1 MNQKILRMLYLVI
14 CIIWMSDVMAQ
25 DRQISGKVSDEK
37 GTLPG
42 VSVSVKGTTRGT
54 VTGADGTYKITVP
67 NNATLVFST
76 VGYDRKEAVI
86 STQSTVDI
94 VLKESINELDEITVT
109 AFGRETEKRSLG
121 YSVQSIKS
129 DVLKTAAEPNIV
141 NALQGRIAGA
151 IINSSGGQPG
161 GGTNVILR
169 GITSLGSGADNQPLF
184 VVDGIII
191 SNSTFAGNSLP
202 SAGSNSPGNSEQF
215 SNTNRAAD
223 INPDDIESINVLKG
237 AGATALYGQR
247 ASNGVIIITTK
258 KGKNGKTQINYSFQT
273 GWDNVLKTPAIQTAY
288 GQGFTGEWRDPANFR
303 NRTVFWEW
311 GPQKQSYDPTFDNFR
326 TFFRTGNRM
335 SHDLSFSGG
344 TEKAQ
349 FYTSLSNLSQNGI
362 VPNSDF
368 RRTSI
373 RLNGNLKASDKFSI
387 ASSVNFVNSDG
398 TFQTQGDKSIFS
410 ALSFYSPSF
419 DVNNYLN
426 PDGTENDFS
435 NGVIDNPRFVAEV
448 SGMKSSVNRVIGD
461 ITFNYAFNSWLSAKY
476 QATMDYL
483 GENRNRYVPN
493 SLDAGTQVNGYLSEE
508 TRTFRELNSFFFLN
522 AVHNFTP
529 DLKGSFMVGNQ
540 ITDIVGTNLW
550 VRGENFVL
558 PGFVDLTNATN
569 FFTAKTRPNS
579 YRQIGVFG
587 EAKFDYKDQLYLT
600 ITGRNDWASSLPVEN
615 RSFFYPSVNL
625 GWVFT
630 ELLKTNSDFLSY
642 GKLRTSWAQVGKS
655 ADPYQSGTYF
665 GQTPGFPFGAVPG
678 FRRSSG
684 VGDINLQPERTTT
697 MEFGLDL
704 AFLKN
709 RLTVDA
715 SYFTMDSDRQI
726 FAVQVPNSSGFATYT
741 TNAGLIRNNGIE
753 LLVTGKILD
762 GKDLK
767 WETSVNWSRLRNT
780 VESMPPN
787 LSEITYYEAF
797 GRAALRI
804 VQGGSMGDLYGRD
817 YIRDANGN
825 VLIGANGFP
834 SVDYTQYKKFGNAF
848 PDWQGGMTNTI
859 SYKGLSLSVLV
870 DWRSGGTVVDMAE
883 TNTIR
888 NGISRLTGNRYEQVI
903 FNGVRADGS
912 VNTTPV
918 IIDQNFYRTF
928 SQFPD
933 YQGAVM
939 QDGSW
944 FRVRNASLSYRL
956 PQKMLNK
963 LPFSN
968 VRLNVTGNNLF
979 LSTPFRGY
987 DPENLTFGSGD
998 NRIGFVGR
1006 NTPSTRS
1013 FMVGV
1018 NFTFK

>member
-1 MNQKILRMLYLVI
+1 MNQKLLRMLYLIICVI
-14 CIIWMSDVMAQ
+14 WTSNLMAQ

-42 VSVSVKGTTRGT
+42 VNVSVKGTTRGT
-54 VTGADGTYKITVP
+54 VTSADGTYKITVP
-67 NNATLVFST
+67 NNGTLVFST
-76 VGYDRKEAVI
+76 VGYDRKESVI
-86 STQSTVDI
+86 GSQSVVDI
-94 VLKESINELDEITVT
+94 MLKESLNELDEITVT

-121 YSVQSIKS
+121 YSVQTIKS
-129 DVLKTAAEPNIV
+129 SVLKESGEPNIV

-151 IINSSGGQPG
+151 IINSAGGQPG
-161 GGTNVILR
+161 GGTNIILR

-223 INPDDIESINVLKG
+223 INPDDIESVNVLKG

-258 KGKNGKTQINYSFQT
+258 KGKSGKSQINYSFQT

-288 GQGFTGEWRDPANFR
+288 GQGFTGEWRNPANFR

-311 GPQKQSYDPTFDNFR
+311 GPQKQSYDPSFDNFR
-326 TFFRTGNRM
+326 TFFKTGVRT

-349 FYTSLSNLSQNGI
+349 FYTSLSNLNQNGI

-368 RRTSI
+368 RRTSV
-373 RLNGNLKASDKFSI
+373 RLNGSLRASEKLNI
-387 ASSVNFVNSDG
+387 TSSVNFINSDG

-426 PDGTENDFS
+426 ADGTENDFT
-435 NGVIDNPRFVAEV
+435 NGVIDNPRFMAEM
-448 SGMKSSVNRVIGD
+448 SSLKSSVNRVIGD
-461 ITFNYAFNSWLSAKY
+461 VSLNYSFNSWLSAKY

-483 GENRNRYVPN
+483 GENRSRYVPN
-493 SLDAGTQVNGYLSEE
+493 TLDAGTQVNGYLSEE

-540 ITDIVGTNLW
+540 ITDIVGTNLS

-569 FFTAKTRPNS
+569 FFTSKTRPNS

-587 EAKFDYKDQLYLT
+587 EAKLDYKDQLYLT

-630 ELLKTNSDFLSY
+630 ETFKNSPTFLNY
-642 GKLRTSWAQVGKS
+642 GKLRGSWAQVGKS
-655 ADPYQSGTYF
+655 ADAYQSGTYF

-709 RLTVDA
+709 RITVDA

-753 LLVTGKILD
+753 LLVTGKIID
-762 GKDLK
+762 SKNLK
-767 WETSVNWSRLRNT
+767 WETSINWSRLRNT
-780 VESMPPN
+780 VKSMPPN
-787 LSEITYYEAF
+787 LSEITYFEAF
-797 GRAALRI
+797 RRAALRI
-804 VQGGSMGDLYGRD
+804 VEGGSMGDLYGRD
-817 YIRDANGN
+817 YNRNANGE
-825 VLIGANGFP
+825 VLIGTNGFP
-834 SVDYTQYKKFGNAF
+834 SIDYTQYKKFGNAL
-848 PDWQGGMTNTI
+848 PDFQAGMTNTI
-859 SYKGLSLSVLV
+859 SYSGLSLSVLM

-888 NGISRLTGNRYEQVI
+888 NGISRLTQTRYEQVV

-918 IIDQNFYRTF
+918 IIDQNFYRTA

-933 YQGAVM
+933 YQATVM

-1018 NFTFK
+1018 NVTFK

>member
-1 MNQKILRMLYLVI
+1 
-14 CIIWMSDVMAQ
+14 MAQ
-25 DRQISGKVSDEK
+25 DRQISGKVSDER

-42 VSVSVKGTTRGT
+42 VSVTVKGTTRGT

-67 NNATLVFST
+67 NNGTLVFSAI
-76 VGYDRKEAVI
+76 GYDRKEAVI
-86 STQSTVDI
+86 SSQSSIDI
-94 VLKESINELDEITVT
+94 VLQESLNELDEITVT

-129 DVLKTAAEPNIV
+129 NVLKEAAEPNIV

-151 IINSSGGQPG
+151 IINSAGGQPG
-161 GGTNVILR
+161 GGTNIILR

-184 VVDGIII
+184 VIDGIII

-223 INPDDIESINVLKG
+223 INPDDVESVNVLKG

-258 KGKNGKTQINYSFQT
+258 KGKSGKSQINYSFQT

-326 TFFRTGNRM
+326 NFFRTGTRM

-344 TEKAQ
+344 TDKAQ

-373 RLNGNLKASDKFSI
+373 RLNGSLRASEKLNVT
-387 ASSVNFVNSDG
+387 SSVNFINSDG

-426 PDGTENDFS
+426 ADGTENDFS

-448 SGMKSSVNRVIGD
+448 SGLKSSVNRVIGD
-461 ITFNYAFNSWLSAKY
+461 ISLNYSFNSWLSAKY
-476 QATMDYL
+476 QASMDYL
-483 GENRNRYVPN
+483 GENRSRYVPN
-493 SLDAGTQVNGYLSEE
+493 TLDAGTQVNGYLSEE
-508 TRTFRELNSFFFLN
+508 SRTLRELNSFFFLN

-529 DLKGSFMVGNQ
+529 SLKGSFMVGNQ
-540 ITDIVGTNLW
+540 ITDIVGTNLS

-569 FFTAKTRPNS
+569 FFTSKTRPNS

-630 ELLKTNSDFLSY
+630 ETFKNSPTFLTY
-642 GKLRTSWAQVGKS
+642 GKLRASWAQVGKS

-709 RLTVDA
+709 RLTIDA

-767 WETSVNWSRLRNT
+767 WETSINWSRLRNT
-780 VESMPPN
+780 VKSMPPN
-787 LSEITYYEAF
+787 LSEITYFEAF

-804 VQGGSMGDLYGRD
+804 VEGGSMGDLYGRD
-817 YIRDANGN
+817 YNRTANGE
-825 VLIGANGFP
+825 VLIGTNGFP
-834 SVDYTQYKKFGNAF
+834 SIDYTQYKKFGNAL
-848 PDWQGGMTNTI
+848 PDWQAGMTNTI

-888 NGISRLTGNRYEQVI
+888 NGISRLTGTRYEQVI

-918 IIDQNFYRTF
+918 VIDQNFYRTF

-933 YQGAVM
+933 YQGVVM

-956 PQKMLNK
+956 SQKMLNK

-968 VRLNVTGNNLF
+968 VRLSVTGNNLF

-987 DPENLTFGSGD
+987 DPENLTFGAGD

-1006 NTPSTRS
+1006 NSPSTRS